1 MADILRILIKNGV
14 VWDYIKYAPFVIKR
28 GVLECIAQGGKCFP
42 AAGGYTERV
51 YAAIFCGMLKAL
63 IRNGGANAA
72 NIAGSIE
79 FAPAKIIKAEQQSSP
94 IRLLLDIHGRN
105 AVFKTGGII
114 PVCIDKDTEQKPR
127 KHAIMEFTLVGITFA
142 F

>member
-14 VWDYIKYAPFVIKR
+14 VWDYIKYAPLVIKR

-105 AVFKTGGII
+105 AVKTVHKSRMVAADAKGNYLRR
-114 PVCIDKDTEQKPR
+114 EQLKKSAPAAQNQR
-127 KHAIMEFTLVGITFA
+127 R
-142 F
+142 